1 MRGEDAVI
9 KLTDHYQFLGNPG
22 TGKTTMARLF
32 AEALNALGALPIG
45 QLVEVS
51 RADLVSN

>member
-22 TGKTTMARLF
+22 TGKTTMARL
-32 AEALNALGALPIG
+32 LRRLLMHWGHCL
-45 QLVEVS
+45 
-51 RADLVSN
+51 